1 MQCSFANR
9 STIDFLFYLK
19 TKSVID
25 IINYLF
31 MKIKNKNKTLFTV
44 NYIIKSSLFIYFNF
58 KY

>member
-31 MKIKNKNKTLFTV
+31 MKNKNKTLFTV
-44 NYIIKSSLFIYFNF
+44 NYIIKSSLFIYFNI
-58 KY
+58 